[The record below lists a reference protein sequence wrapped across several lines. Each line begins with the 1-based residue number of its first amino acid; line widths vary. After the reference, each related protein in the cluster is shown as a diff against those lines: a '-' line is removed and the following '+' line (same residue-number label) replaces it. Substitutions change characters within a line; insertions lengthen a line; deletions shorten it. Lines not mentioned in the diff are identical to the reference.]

1 MGIDDNLIKSFLIL
15 RRWLGFPPTI
25 DNFNHDDSLPSK
37 WLKDQTIDLPK
48 DRKYLHCLMKLH
60 KKLHSRLLKLD
71 EMEAVPEENQIQ
83 NLTIMGDPNWFC
95 LFKTDFSDKQ
105 NPQGNLRVKMR
116 IEDIASLSMDKSDP
130 KRVNIITSIEEEQ
143 VKISLIMENS
153 KKAVECH
160 EYLQYNIKQCSTR
173 TCERIE
179 AFLQSHLMK
188 ES

>member
-1 MGIDDNLIKSFLIL
+1 
-15 RRWLGFPPTI
+15 
-25 DNFNHDDSLPSK
+25 
-37 WLKDQTIDLPK
+37 
-48 DRKYLHCLMKLH
+48 
-60 KKLHSRLLKLD
+60 
-71 EMEAVPEENQIQ
+71 
-83 NLTIMGDPNWFC
+83 MGDPNWFC

-105 NPQGNLRVKMR
+105 NPRGNLRVKML

-143 VKISLIMENS
+143 VKISLIMDNA

-188 ES
+188 EL